1 MTDVGARSLTPYPMA
16 LVEAYLLKLFR
27 PEYLFSP
34 DDPVLLCSN
43 ACCFLRED
51 FLAEDELLP
60 LPTLS
65 SSEEPAPL
73 AVVFST
79 AKLSVVVSMSSRI
92 SAMVVASSNR

>member
-65 SSEEPAPL
+65 SSDEPAPL
-73 AVVFST
+73 VVFST

>member
-65 SSEEPAPL
+65 SSDGPAPL
-73 AVVFST
+73 VVFST

-92 SAMVVASSNR
+92 SAMVVASSKR